1 MSPSSDIRFPKHSC
15 PSCPG
20 KPRSAL
26 WPRLVPGGRWFPA
39 PSRAA
44 VGHCLS
50 SAEKLDR
57 SSVRSLRLLV
67 TERVT
72 GVGDSAVSAAQG
84 PRAPCRTV
92 RRGARLS
99 PAPRA
104 PCRAVHRGARPSPA
118 PRHPCHLGTR
128 VGESAVSATQSP
140 RASCRTVH
148 KGARPSP
155 AVEDL

>member
-92 RRGARLS
+92 RRGAHPS

-118 PRHPCHLGTR
+118 PGPHAGPSTRELARVLPPGTPAIWGR
-128 VGESAVSATQSP
+128 LQ
-140 RASCRTVH
+140 R
-148 KGARPSP
+148 GAPGGW
-155 AVEDL
+155 ACL